1 MQPEIKTLTPKKLI
15 GFNTT
20 MSLTQNT
27 TGALWQRFMTRRK
40 EVQNAAGTDL
50 YSLQIYDEKL
60 DFKDFNLSTQFV
72 KWATIEVSDFS
83 MIPAEMETLD
93 LPGGLYAV
101 FLYKGRPSD
110 FGPTF
115 NYIFN
120 EWFPAS
126 EYKLDNRPHFEI
138 LGAKYKNNDPESEE
152 EIWVPIKKK

>member
-1 MQPEIKTLTPKKLI
+1 MQPQIKTLTPKKLI

-27 TGALWQRFMTRRK
+27 TGLLWQRFMQRRK
-40 EVQNAAGTDL
+40 EVQNAVGTDL

-60 DFKDFNLSTQFV
+60 DFKDFDLSTLFV
-72 KWATIEVSDFS
+72 KWATVEVANFS

-93 LPGGLYAV
+93 LPAGLYAV

-120 EWFPAS
+120 EWLPAS
-126 EYKLDNRPHFEI
+126 EYTLDNRPHFEI

-152 EIWVPIKKK
+152 EIWVPVKKK